1 MTVLPEPWERPLAQV
16 SMRRRLIRL
25 QGSVAT
31 AIVLA
36 LIVALLAWSQ
46 AAQASK
52 LLEGAYFDALADG
65 DQARLALVD
74 AEPSVRSY
82 YATCSPEV
90 LQPYRRTAADPDLLG
105 LDIDQRILDAHPEV
119 ARARE
124 RATRS
129 TTAWLDDFARPTV
142 AAIDEARVAALDGR
156 EDSEEDREEARAECV
171 EEAEL
176 TVPPVT
182 AGRASVARAR
192 DDVEEYLEA
201 LSEARA
207 VTLAERQSWDAVLV
221 GAIMTLALVV
231 VLLGT
236 LMWLALETWV
246 IKPAAIL
253 TRAVRTVAAGSIE
266 TEIRPVGAG
275 EIMSLS
281 LHVEGMRR
289 ELLHHMEDMR
299 LAQQEVEN
307 AHVMLTDQARELERS
322 NRDLEHFA
330 YVASHDLQEPLRK
343 VAGFSQMLQQRY
355 GDSLDD
361 KAHQY
366 IEFAVDGAKRMQEL
380 IKDLLSFS
388 RVGRSGEEHA
398 AVDLDEV
405 LGRVE
410 ADLSER
416 IAEAGATITHDPLP
430 TVRGEPRLLHQ
441 VLANLLSN
449 ALKFREPERDPAVH
463 IEVRSMRTAWE
474 ISVVDNGI
482 GIEPQYADRV
492 FVIFQ
497 RLHPRGEYSGTGI
510 GLALVKRI
518 VEHHGGHIWIEPTEG
533 GGTTVRFTLARTM
546 TSAGGRR
553 TSTERA
559 QSTTLG

>member
-1 MTVLPEPWERPLAQV
+1 
-16 SMRRRLIRL
+16 MRRRLARL
-25 QGSVAT
+25 QGSVAA

-46 AAQASK
+46 ATQASR
-52 LLEGAYFDALADG
+52 LIEGPYFDALADG
-65 DQARLALVD
+65 GQARLALVD
-74 AEPSVRSY
+74 SEPSVRSY

-90 LQPYRRTAADPDLLG
+90 LQAYRRAVADADLLR
-105 LDIDQRILDAHPEV
+105 LDIDQRVLDAHPEV
-119 ARARE
+119 AQARDRA
-124 RATRS
+124 AAS
-129 TTAWLDDFARPTV
+129 TNAWLEEYAHPTV
-142 AAIDEARVAALDGR
+142 AVVDAELVASF
-156 EDSEEDREEARAECV
+156 EDQEDRHSARLACV
-171 EEAEL
+171 EE
-176 TVPPVT
+176 VV
-182 AGRASVARAR
+182 RAAPSIPDGMASAAHARE
-192 DDVEEYLEA
+192 DMDEYLSVLNHAREA
-201 LSEARA
+201 
-207 VTLAERQSWDAVLV
+207 TLVERQSWDGVLV
-221 GAIMTLALVV
+221 GAIVTLALVV

-246 IKPAAIL
+246 IRPASRL
-253 TRAVRTVAAGSIE
+253 KNAVRTVAAGSIE
-266 TEIRPVGAG
+266 SEIRPVGSG

-281 LHVEGMRR
+281 LHVEGMRQ
-289 ELLHHMEDMR
+289 ELLHQMEEMR

-343 VAGFSQMLQQRY
+343 VAGFTQMLQQRY

-398 AVDLDEV
+398 SVDLDDALAQV
-405 LGRVE
+405 QG
-410 ADLSER
+410 DLSEL
-416 IAEAGATITHDPLP
+416 IAESGATITHEPLP
-430 TVRGEPRLLHQ
+430 TVRGEPQLLHQ

-449 ALKFREPERDPAVH
+449 ALKFRDPERDAIVH

-497 RLHPRGEYSGTGI
+497 RLHPRDQYSGTGI

-518 VEHHGGHIWIEPTEG
+518 VEYHGGHIWIEPTEG
-533 GGTTVRFTLARTM
+533 GGTTVRFTLARTV

>member
-16 SMRRRLIRL
+16 SMRRRLARL

-52 LLEGAYFDALADG
+52 LVEGAYFDALADG
-65 DQARLALVD
+65 AQARLALGD
-74 AEPSVRSY
+74 AEPSIRSY
-82 YATCSPEV
+82 YTTCSPEV
-90 LQPYRRTAADPDLLG
+90 LQPYRRIAADPDLLG
-105 LDIDQRILDAHPEV
+105 LDVDPRILDARPEV

-124 RATRS
+124 HAIVS
-129 TTAWLDDFARPTV
+129 MDAWLADFARPTV
-142 AAIDEARVAALDGR
+142 AAVDEARVAALDGQD
-156 EDSEEDREEARAECV
+156 ESDEAREQCIEDAER
-171 EEAEL
+171 AM
-176 TVPPVT
+176 PPVT
-182 AGRASVARAR
+182 DGVASVGRAR
-192 DDVEEYLEA
+192 DDVVEYLEV
-201 LSEARA
+201 LNEARGA
-207 VTLAERQSWDAVLV
+207 TLAERQSWDAVLV
-221 GAIMTLALVV
+221 GAIVTLALVV

-266 TEIRPVGAG
+266 TEIKPVGAG

-398 AVDLDEV
+398 SVDLDEV
-405 LGRVE
+405 LRRVE
-410 ADLSER
+410 SDLSER

-449 ALKFREPERDPAVH
+449 ALKFREPERDATVH
-463 IEVRSMRTAWE
+463 LEVRSMRTAWE

-518 VEHHGGHIWIEPTEG
+518 VEHHGGHIWIEATEG
-533 GGTTVRFTLARTM
+533 GGTTVRFTLARTV
-546 TSAGGRR
+546 TSAGARR

>member
-16 SMRRRLIRL
+16 SMRRRLARL

-46 AAQASK
+46 ASSASK
-52 LLEGAYFDALADG
+52 LVEGAYFDALADG
-65 DQARLALVD
+65 EQARLALVD

-82 YATCSPEV
+82 WATCRPEV
-90 LQPYRRTAADPDLLG
+90 LQPYRRTAAAPDLLG
-105 LDIDQRILDAHPEV
+105 LDVDQRILDARPEV
-119 ARARE
+119 ALALERARE
-124 RATRS
+124 S
-129 TTAWLDDFARPTV
+129 TDAWLEDFARPTV
-142 AAIDEARVAALDGR
+142 AAIDGARVAALDGQ
-156 EDSEEDREEARAECV
+156 DDAEEAREECV
-171 EEAEL
+171 EEAERSA
-176 TVPPVT
+176 PPLDD
-182 AGRASVARAR
+182 GMASIARAR
-192 DDVEEYLEA
+192 DDVGEYLEA
-201 LSEARA
+201 LNEAREA
-207 VTLAERQSWDAVLV
+207 TLAERQSWDAVLV
-221 GAIMTLALVV
+221 GAIVTLALVV

-253 TRAVRTVAAGSIE
+253 TKAVRTVAAGSIE

-398 AVDLDEV
+398 SVDLDEV
-405 LGRVE
+405 LSQVE
-410 ADLSER
+410 SDLSER
-416 IAEAGATITHDPLP
+416 IVESGATITHDPLP

-449 ALKFREPERDPAVH
+449 ALKFRAPERDPVVH

-482 GIEPQYADRV
+482 GIEPQYADKV

-533 GGTTVRFTLARTM
+533 GGTTVRFTLARTV

>member
-1 MTVLPEPWERPLAQV
+1 MAPPVGDGLR
-16 SMRRRLIRL
+16 
-25 QGSVAT
+25 SVA
-31 AIVLA
+31 
-36 LIVALLAWSQ
+36 Q
-46 AAQASK
+46 AR
-52 LLEGAYFDALADG
+52 EDVGAYLDVLGA
-65 DQARLALVD
+65 ARSA
-74 AEPSVRSY
+74 
-82 YATCSPEV
+82 
-90 LQPYRRTAADPDLLG
+90 
-105 LDIDQRILDAHPEV
+105 
-119 ARARE
+119 
-124 RATRS
+124 
-129 TTAWLDDFARPTV
+129 
-142 AAIDEARVAALDGR
+142 
-156 EDSEEDREEARAECV
+156 
-171 EEAEL
+171 
-176 TVPPVT
+176 
-182 AGRASVARAR
+182 
-192 DDVEEYLEA
+192 
-201 LSEARA
+201 
-207 VTLAERQSWDAVLV
+207 TLAERQAWDAVLV
-221 GAIMTLALVV
+221 GAIVTLALVV

-236 LMWLALETWV
+236 LMWLALESWV
-246 IKPAAIL
+246 IKPAATL
-253 TRAVRTVAAGSIE
+253 TKAVRTVASGSIE

-281 LHVEGMRR
+281 LHVERMRR

-361 KAHQY
+361 RAHQY

-398 AVDLDEV
+398 TVDLDEV
-405 LGRVE
+405 LSQVE

-441 VLANLLSN
+441 VAANLLSN
-449 ALKFREPERDPAVH
+449 ALKFRSPERDATVH
-463 IEVRSMRTAWE
+463 LEVRSMRTAWE

-497 RLHPRGEYSGTGI
+497 RLHPRTEYSGTGI

-518 VEHHGGHIWIEPTEG
+518 VEHHGGHIWIEPTQG
-533 GGTTVRFTLARTM
+533 GGTTVRFTLARTV
-546 TSAGGRR
+546 TSGGGRR